1 MRRET
6 IKVPEENIDDK
17 LLDRG
22 LSDDFLD
29 LTPKV
34 EPRKVKISKWDYIK
48 LEHIC
53 IAKEIT
59 NKMKR
64 LTKEKNMFKNI
75 FAKDLIYPDYKNSFN

>member
-1 MRRET
+1 
-6 IKVPEENIDDK
+6 
-17 LLDRG
+17 
-22 LSDDFLD
+22 
-29 LTPKV
+29 V

-75 FAKDLIYPDYKNSFN
+75 FAKDLIYPNV